1 MQNIS
6 KSGADVVQLKEAV
19 ANLPT
24 GNALPILAE
33 IHEALGRLVES
44 GTTAVID
51 LGSIPFTGGD
61 EKRLQEVLGEGEVNA
76 VLNAMG
82 ESFVQETEIP
92 GVWRVDH
99 YDQQGETQSRFIE
112 VTFIPDILRTHRE
125 DAVRGHEML
134 AERLN
139 GKTGADKKGG

>member
-1 MQNIS
+1 MRNSS
-6 KSGADVVQLKEAV
+6 KSGADLVQLMGAV

-33 IHEALGRLVES
+33 IQEALGRLIES

-61 EKRLQEVLGEGEVNA
+61 EKILQEILGDGEVNA

-82 ESFVQETEIP
+82 ESFVQETAIP

-99 YDQQGETQSRFIE
+99 YDLQGKTQARFIE
-112 VTFIPDILRTHRE
+112 VTFIPDILRTQPE
-125 DAVRGHEML
+125 DALRGHEML

-139 GKTGADKKGG
+139 ERTGANEKGG